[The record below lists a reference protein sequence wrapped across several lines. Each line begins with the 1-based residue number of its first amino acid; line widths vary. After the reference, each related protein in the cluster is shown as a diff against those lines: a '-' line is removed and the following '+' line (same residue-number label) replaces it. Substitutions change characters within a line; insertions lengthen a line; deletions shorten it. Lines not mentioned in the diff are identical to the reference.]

1 MTRSSPPP
9 ASRYAVIVGNIHDQ
23 REDDTTADCSAHYI
37 QPLNTRSYCI
47 LRSGHLDFGASRQ
60 GGKKGSKRRKVEE
73 EGICSLCCKMASM
86 QLKSDV
92 MREAEEHSF
101 MRSILINIAAEEY
114 TFGSN

>member
-1 MTRSSPPP
+1 MLLSLATSMTKGKTTPQLTAALAAFNRSTPDPTVYYVP
-9 ASRYAVIVGNIHDQ
+9 VIWILVL
-23 REDDTTADCSAHYI
+23 ADSVE
-37 QPLNTRSYCI
+37 
-47 LRSGHLDFGASRQ
+47 
-60 GGKKGSKRRKVEE
+60 KKQSKGRKVEE

-101 MRSILINIAAEEY
+101 TRSILINIAAEEY